1 MAKIFSSIS
10 KKSTTLSERYSESGV
25 NNDLTT
31 FKALRNT
38 VSGDLVP
45 SRLLVTNRPKKV
57 YDTYT
62 DPRLTSLP
70 IVQEYRES
78 QLIEKAIVTRVRRS
92 GFYDAFRNAST
103 SQTTTNDAKN
113 NTLVEIKPYTQDGP
127 NETYSIETSRM
138 LENSQALP
146 LISGPRDIRR
156 INRYLSSNDG
166 TRFKLTQQLL
176 QAGNTFG
183 QSRAYNP
190 VSVETMIA
198 NFSNASL
205 INPLTRISRIVEG
218 TAIRE
223 SGLRGRLQK
232 ETVIDVQSKLPLKFI
247 GGTSPAAGGITGVL
261 SGFVNTQIANAINN
275 TNINI
280 FGTTINIGQVN
291 NALQTVRTAAEAAR
305 RALSV
310 NDATLAKDQTAYD
323 ALYEKNLWPLIKNND
338 GTVDN
343 FEDKKKKY
351 IERARV
357 ALRALRGNDIN
368 NVNKF
373 VDPYPEYGNDY
384 RSSVDY
390 TEAVQIAN
398 RTIPPGQNFFSARY
412 LKDPLNLNGTTV
424 DGGGIAVRS
433 LQDLKTTAQTGTRN
447 NDYIT
452 FKIRV
457 PGVPELENGI
467 KFRAFIGDFNHS
479 SKGQYEEVRYVG
491 RPERFMTYKG
501 MNRSSTFSMY
511 LVAFSQ
517 EELSGMW
524 VRCDMLNKLVFPIKD
539 LGGYMMPPIT
549 ILTIGN
555 ILVDQPGYV
564 ENVDMKLSDIPWDID
579 QELPMAIQLTL
590 SFNII
595 ENSFITQQGDSSK
608 LFNYRSQQQPRPSQ
622 GSGATTA
629 QNGSPNGGTVVSG
642 GGTPPGS
649 RASQVNQTAN
659 A

>member
-10 KKSTTLSERYSESGV
+10 KTSTKLSDRYSNSSV
-25 NNDLTT
+25 NNELTT

-38 VSGDLVP
+38 VSGDLAP
-45 SRLLVTNRPKKV
+45 SQLLVTNRPKKV

-78 QLIEKAIVTRVRRS
+78 QLIEKSIVTRVRRS

-103 SQTTTNDAKN
+103 SQTSTNDAKN
-113 NTLVEIKPYTQDGP
+113 NTFVEIKPYTADGP
-127 NETYSIETSRM
+127 NEAYSIETSRM

-146 LISGPRDIRR
+146 LVSGPRDIRR
-156 INRYLSSNDG
+156 INRYLSSSDG

-247 GGTSPAAGGITGVL
+247 GGTSPAAGGITGIL

-275 TNINI
+275 TNIKI

-291 NALQTVRTAAEAAR
+291 NALQTVRTAAETAR
-305 RALSV
+305 RALNT

-343 FEDKKKKY
+343 FEIKKEEY
-351 IERARV
+351 IKRARV
-357 ALRALRGNDIN
+357 ALAALKGNDIN

>member
-10 KKSTTLSERYSESGV
+10 KTSTKLSDRYSNSSV
-25 NNDLTT
+25 NNELTT

-38 VSGDLVP
+38 VSGDLAP
-45 SRLLVTNRPKKV
+45 SQLLVTNRPKKV

-78 QLIEKAIVTRVRRS
+78 QLIEKSIVTRVRRS

-103 SQTTTNDAKN
+103 SQTSTNDAKN
-113 NTLVEIKPYTQDGP
+113 NTFVEIKPYTADGP
-127 NETYSIETSRM
+127 NEAYSIETSRM

-146 LISGPRDIRR
+146 LVSGPRDIRR
-156 INRYLSSNDG
+156 INRYLSSSDG

-247 GGTSPAAGGITGVL
+247 GGTSPAAGGITGIL

-305 RALSV
+305 RALNT

-343 FEDKKKKY
+343 FEIKKKEY

-357 ALRALRGNDIN
+357 ALAALKGNDIN

-390 TEAVQIAN
+390 TEAVQIVN
-398 RTIPPGQNFFSARY
+398 RKKPRGQNFYSARY

-424 DGGGIAVRS
+424 DGGGIPIRS
-433 LQDLKTTAQTGTRN
+433 LQDLKTTAQTGTQN

-501 MNRSSTFSMY
+501 MNRSSTFSIY
-511 LVAFSQ
+511 LVAFSE

-564 ENVDMKLSDIPWDID
+564 ENVDMKLADIPWDID
-579 QELPMAIQLTL
+579 EELPMAIQLTL

-595 ENSFITQQGDSSK
+595 ENSFITQQGDSNK
-608 LFNYRSQQQPRPSQ
+608 LFNYRSTQQPRPSQ
-622 GSGATTA
+622 ASSTTTA

-649 RASQVNQTAN
+649 RVSQVNQTAN

>member
-1 MAKIFSSIS
+1 MAKIFSNIS
-10 KKSTTLSERYSESGV
+10 KTSTKLSDRYSNSSV
-25 NNDLTT
+25 NNELTT

-45 SRLLVTNRPKKV
+45 SQLLVTNRPKKV

-78 QLIEKAIVTRVRRS
+78 QLIEKSIVTRVRRS

-103 SQTTTNDAKN
+103 SQTTTNPAKN
-113 NTLVEIKPYTQDGP
+113 DTFVEIKPYTKDSA
-127 NETYSIETSRM
+127 NEAYSVDTSRM

-146 LISGPRDIRR
+146 LVSGPRDIRR

-166 TRFKLTQQLL
+166 TRFKLTQQVL
-176 QAGNTFG
+176 QSGNTFG
-183 QSRAYNP
+183 QTRSYNP
-190 VSVETMIA
+190 VSVETMIL
-198 NFSNASL
+198 NLSNASL
-205 INPLTRISRIVEG
+205 LNPLTRISRIVEG
-218 TAIRE
+218 TAVRDF
-223 SGLRGRLQK
+223 GLRGRLQK
-232 ETVIDVQSKLPLKFI
+232 ETVIDLQSKLPLKFI
-247 GGTSPAAGGITGVL
+247 GGASPAAGGIGNVFSGVTNA
-261 SGFVNTQIANAINN
+261 SIANTLNN
-275 TNINI
+275 SSINI

-291 NALQTVRTAAEAAR
+291 NALNAVRTAAEAAR
-305 RALSV
+305 RALNI
-310 NDATLAKDQTAYD
+310 NDATLVKDQTAYD
-323 ALYEKNLWPLIKNND
+323 ALYEKNLWPLLKNTD
-338 GTVDN
+338 GTIEN

-357 ALRALRGNDIN
+357 ALAALKGNDIN

-390 TEAVQIAN
+390 TEAVQISN
-398 RTIPPGQNFFSARY
+398 RKKPPGQNFFSARY
-412 LKDPLNLNGTTV
+412 LKDPLNLNGITV

-433 LQDLKTTAQTGTRN
+433 LQDLKTTAQTGTQN

-564 ENVDMKLSDIPWDID
+564 ENVDMKLADIPWDID
-579 QELPMAIQLTL
+579 EELPMAIQLTL

-608 LFNYRSQQQPRPSQ
+608 LFNYRSQQQPRPAQ